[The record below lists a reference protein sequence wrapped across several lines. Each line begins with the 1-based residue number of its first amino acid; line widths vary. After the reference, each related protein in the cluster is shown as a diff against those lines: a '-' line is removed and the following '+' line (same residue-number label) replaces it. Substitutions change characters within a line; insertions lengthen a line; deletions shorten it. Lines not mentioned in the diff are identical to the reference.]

1 MNANPRFLVGLD
13 LGSRGHE
20 VVICDEEGDR
30 VRRFSIGRGRGGQE
44 QLQREVSEILAG
56 GGRAEYV
63 VEAAQNF
70 WQEVIHPLHAA
81 GERVYLV
88 DPTKC
93 SDLRKFYSRHTKT
106 DTIDAHATARLPLTD
121 RALRSVWVGTPEQES
136 LRRLCRLSWKLTE
149 QMCNQK
155 RRVSTML
162 EMVLPG
168 IGEVWKNNYC
178 GSARLFFRRYLDP
191 QRARRLGRKRLGQIL
206 RRRAYGKFSL
216 EAEEKL
222 WAVIQNAPELR
233 YRYDDLMLEV
243 QCELDLLED
252 LERRQQVLR
261 ERIAE
266 LYAEVD
272 PSHRLEHVP
281 GLGYFLAAALTS
293 AIGDVRRWGSADSLV
308 AASGLVPRKKASS
321 GHEKANQPLT
331 KRGDP
336 QLRCWLYVSAE
347 IVRHYDPELQAFFL
361 RLRRRGLPHKAAI
374 CAVAAKLLRRLFAVL
389 RDQSEYRRAEQER
402 IGNGK
407 KPVRESVHEVAEE
420 LLKDKPDEASCASPK
435 LALPRGDGKS
445 AGSTE
450 PPASLRRTCEAA
462 NTHHL
467 GHLPSLDRGSEAIL

>member
-1 MNANPRFLVGLD
+1 
-13 LGSRGHE
+13 
-20 VVICDEEGDR
+20 
-30 VRRFSIGRGRGGQE
+30 
-44 QLQREVSEILAG
+44 
-56 GGRAEYV
+56 
-63 VEAAQNF
+63 
-70 WQEVIHPLHAA
+70 
-81 GERVYLV
+81 VYLV

-93 SDLRKFYSRHTKT
+93 HDLRKFYSRHTKT

-121 RALRSVWVGTPEQES
+121 RALRPVWVGTPEQES

-149 QMCNQK
+149 QMSNQK
-155 RRVSTML
+155 RRLTTML

-206 RRRAYGKFSL
+206 RRRAYGKFPPQ
-216 EAEEKL
+216 AEEKL
-222 WAVIQNAPELR
+222 WAVIQNAPVLR
-233 YRYDDLMLEV
+233 YRYDDLVLEV
-243 QCELDLLED
+243 HCQLDLLED
-252 LERRQQVLR
+252 LERRQEALR

-272 PSHRLEHVP
+272 PTHRLEHVP

-347 IVRHYDPELQAFFL
+347 LVRHYDPELQAFFL
-361 RLRRRGLPHKAAI
+361 RLRRRGLHHKAAI
-374 CAVAAKLLRRLFAVL
+374 CAVAAKLLRRLYAVL
-389 RDQSEYRRAEQER
+389 RDQTEYRSAEQDR
-402 IGNGK
+402 IRNGK
-407 KPVRESVHEVAEE
+407 KPIRESVHEVAEE

-435 LALPRGDGKS
+435 L
-445 AGSTE
+445 
-450 PPASLRRTCEAA
+450 PPAEGEGKTATPATVPAGLGAGQKTQ
-462 NTHHL
+462 NTPCL
-467 GHLPSLDRGSEAIL
+467 EYSRSQDRGSEGVL

>member
-1 MNANPRFLVGLD
+1 MNGDRRFLVGLD
-13 LGSRGHE
+13 LGSHGHE
-20 VVICDEEGDR
+20 VVVCNEQGER
-30 VRRFSIGRGRGGQE
+30 VRRFPIGRGRGGHE

-63 VEAAQNF
+63 VEAAQNL
-70 WQEVIHPLHAA
+70 WQEIIHPLHAA

-106 DTIDAHATARLPLTD
+106 DTIDAEATARLPLTD
-121 RALRSVWVGTPEQES
+121 RALRPVWVGTPEQES

-155 RRVSTML
+155 RRLSTML

-168 IGEVWKNNYC
+168 IREVWKNNYC
-178 GSARLFFRRYLDP
+178 GSARLFYHRYLDP
-191 QRARRLGRKRLGQIL
+191 QRARRLGPKRLGQIL
-206 RRRAYGKFSL
+206 RRRAYGKFPAK
-216 EAEEKL
+216 AEEKL
-222 WAVIQNAPELR
+222 WAVIHNAPVLR

-252 LERRQQVLR
+252 LERRQQMLR

-266 LYAEVD
+266 LYGEVD
-272 PSHRLEHVP
+272 PAHRLEHVP

-293 AIGDVRRWGSADSLV
+293 AIGDVRRWGSVDSLV
-308 AASGLVPRKKASS
+308 AASGMVPRKKASS

-347 IVRHYDPELQAFFL
+347 IVRHYDPELQVFFL
-361 RLRRRGLPHKAAI
+361 RLRRRGLHHKAAI
-374 CAVAAKLLRRLFAVL
+374 CAVAAKLLRRLYAVL
-389 RDQSEYRRAEQER
+389 RDQSEYRAAAQDR
-402 IGNGK
+402 IRSGK
-407 KPVRESVHEVAEE
+407 KPIRESVHEVAEE
-420 LLKDKPDEASCASPK
+420 LLKDKPEAASCSSSKLQPTEVDGNLSRPALIRASSFGGPTT
-435 LALPRGDGKS
+435 P
-445 AGSTE
+445 
-450 PPASLRRTCEAA
+450 
-462 NTHHL
+462 NTPYL
-467 GHLPSLDRGSEAIL
+467 EYSPSRDRGSEGIL

>member
-1 MNANPRFLVGLD
+1 MNGRPRFLVGLD
-13 LGSRGHE
+13 LGSNGHE
-20 VVICDEEGDR
+20 VVICNEEGER
-30 VRRFSIGRGRGGQE
+30 LRRFSVGRGRGGLE
-44 QLQREVSEILAG
+44 QLHREVSEVLG
-56 GGRAEYV
+56 GSGRAEYV

-81 GERVYLV
+81 GETVYLV

-121 RALRSVWVGTPEQES
+121 RALRPVWVGTPEQES

-149 QMCNQK
+149 QMSNQK
-155 RRVSTML
+155 RRLSTML

-168 IGEVWKNNYC
+168 VGEVWKNNYC
-178 GSARLFFRRYLDP
+178 GSARLFFRRYLNP

-216 EAEEKL
+216 KAEEKL
-222 WAVIQNAPELR
+222 WAVIQNAPSLG

-243 QCELDLLED
+243 HCELDLLED
-252 LERRQQVLR
+252 LERRQRALR

-272 PSHRLEHVP
+272 PAHLLENVP

-293 AIGDVRRWGSADSLV
+293 AIGDVQRWRSADSLV

-361 RLRRRGLPHKAAI
+361 RLRRRGLHHKAAI
-374 CAVAAKLLRRLFAVL
+374 CAVAAKLLRRLYAVL
-389 RDQSEYRRAEQER
+389 RDQSEYRQLEQER
-402 IGNGK
+402 IRNGK
-407 KPVRESVHEVAEE
+407 KPIRESVHEVAEE
-420 LLKDKPDEASCASPK
+420 LLKDKPDEASCASLK
-435 LALPRGDGKS
+435 LAPPRNKGKFDP
-445 AGSTE
+445 STGKPTGLQKHPE
-450 PPASLRRTCEAA
+450 IQ
-462 NTHHL
+462 NTPYL
-467 GHLPSLDRGSEAIL
+467 EYLPSLDRGSEGIL